1 MLTIVSM
8 VSRLA
13 SFRQHLPLAFF
24 QVALNVFQRRGFR
37 QGVRFG
43 GYGLF
48 IVLKQALLQF
58 LFQIYYFIR
67 HVIFSTP
74 LRLLMVEVLLRF
86 IMMV

>member
-13 SFRQHLPLAFF
+13 SFRQHLPLVFY
-24 QVALNVFQRRGFR
+24 QVVLDVLQRRGFR

-58 LFQIYYFIR
+58 LFQIHYFIR
-67 HVIFSTP
+67 HVIFSAP
-74 LRLLMVEVLLRF
+74 LGLLMVEVLLWF